1 MFCSRSSRTATTLL
15 SGKAAGTWTAAIWTL
30 KTLARYTGEVRFD
43 YFTQRFESGGTV
55 TPATQTLAPGET
67 ASFTVSLNSSPE
79 AGDRTASV
87 RLSTGGDSDGALPI
101 VVRSLVPT
109 NDSGG
114 SFASADAAALAAA
127 DPSHTYR
134 EGATASTGLDDVS
147 IATGPTSWAAAVQ
160 ARPGA
165 CFYLHLTDA
174 GGIFYG
180 VGTVCTGSVAMHAT
194 DPRW

>member
-1 MFCSRSSRTATTLL
+1 MAERRNRGFWLVAGSIGLACVLL
-15 SGKAAGTWTAAIWTL
+15 VAAILYNAPMKETIGHAEDTL
-30 KTLARYTGEVRFD
+30 RVA
-43 YFTQRFESGGTV
+43 Q
-55 TPATQTLAPGET
+55 
-67 ASFTVSLNSSPE
+67 
-79 AGDRTASV
+79 
-87 RLSTGGDSDGALPI
+87 GAANRI
-101 VVRSLVPT
+101 H
-109 NDSGG
+109 DSGG